1 MKRPIKLIIQA
12 EKEPLPENQVRASQT
27 QYLRQEAL
35 NHPLVADVIE
45 IFGGTVVDIK
55 IEKERPLMMKNMGN
69 MMKQAQQLQ
78 AKMVKLQ
85 EELSEKTIETS
96 SGGGMIKVVANGKQ
110 QIVSIQIEK
119 EVVDPEDVEMLQDL
133 ILAAVNDALAKSQ
146 EMVSGEMSK
155 LTGGLNIP
163 GLM

>member
-1 MKRPIKLIIQA
+1 
-12 EKEPLPENQVRASQT
+12 
-27 QYLRQEAL
+27 
-35 NHPLVADVIE
+35 
-45 IFGGTVVDIK
+45 
-55 IEKERPLMMKNMGN
+55 MMKNMGN
-69 MMKQAQQLQ
+69 MMKQAQKLQ
-78 AKMVKLQ
+78 SKMVKLQ

-146 EMVSGEMSK
+146 EMVSGEMGK

>member
-1 MKRPIKLIIQA
+1 
-12 EKEPLPENQVRASQT
+12 
-27 QYLRQEAL
+27 
-35 NHPLVADVIE
+35 
-45 IFGGTVVDIK
+45 
-55 IEKERPLMMKNMGN
+55 MKNMGN

-78 AKMVKLQ
+78 AKMAKLQ
-85 EELSEKTIETS
+85 EELSGKTVETA

-110 QIVSIQIEK
+110 QLVSIQIEK

>member
-1 MKRPIKLIIQA
+1 
-12 EKEPLPENQVRASQT
+12 
-27 QYLRQEAL
+27 
-35 NHPLVADVIE
+35 
-45 IFGGTVVDIK
+45 
-55 IEKERPLMMKNMGN
+55 MMKNMGN

-78 AKMVKLQ
+78 AKMMKLQ
-85 EELSEKTIETS
+85 EELAQKTIETA

-119 EVVDPEDVEMLQDL
+119 EVVDPQDVEMLQDL

-146 EMVSGEMSK
+146 EMVSGEMGK